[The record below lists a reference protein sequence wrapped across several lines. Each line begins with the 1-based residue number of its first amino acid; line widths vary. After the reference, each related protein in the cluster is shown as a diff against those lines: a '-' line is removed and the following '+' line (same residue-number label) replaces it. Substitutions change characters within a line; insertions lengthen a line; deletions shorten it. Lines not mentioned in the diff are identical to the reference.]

1 MPSYLYPLLYVHII
15 SCTPVPLVD
24 LVVLDIEDDHEKD
37 GRTSETVLPSLPTES
52 AESWNKHMESG
63 NETPKS
69 RNESS
74 KSGNEDHDK
83 EWDEFQSQFYSVLE
97 ASESVVHEATLAG
110 QLLRLRDDLQ
120 STITTATTDN
130 TNATDNPTNNNVS
143 SSVSVGTMTGG
154 RDNKM

>member
-1 MPSYLYPLLYVHII
+1 MHII
-15 SCTPVPLVD
+15 SCTPAPLLD

-37 GRTSETVLPSLPTES
+37 GGTSETVLPSPPTES
-52 AESWNKHMESG
+52 AESWNEHMESG
-63 NETPKS
+63 NEHTKS

-120 STITTATTDN
+120 SAITTTTDN

-154 RDNKM
+154 RDNRM

>member
-1 MPSYLYPLLYVHII
+1 MHII
-15 SCTPVPLVD
+15 SCTPAPLLD

-37 GRTSETVLPSLPTES
+37 GGTSETVLPSLPTKS
-52 AESWNKHMESG
+52 AESWNEHMESG
-63 NETPKS
+63 NEHTES

-97 ASESVVHEATLAG
+97 ASESIVHEATLAG

-120 STITTATTDN
+120 SAITTTTTDN
-130 TNATDNPTNNNVS
+130 TNATDNPTNNNVY

>member
-1 MPSYLYPLLYVHII
+1 MHTI
-15 SCTPVPLVD
+15 SCTPVDV
-24 LVVLDIEDDHEKD
+24 VVLDIEDDHEKD
-37 GRTSETVLPSLPTES
+37 GRTSETVLPSPPTES
-52 AESWNKHMESG
+52 AESWNEHMESG
-63 NETPKS
+63 NERTKS

-74 KSGNEDHDK
+74 KSGNKDHDK

-120 STITTATTDN
+120 STITTTTNN